1 MNITIEK
8 FTKNINEILS
18 KVSFKE
24 KNKIKKIAKIL
35 SNKYLI
41 GHHLYVFGTGHNH
54 CIAEESL
61 HRAGA
66 FAGVTPI
73 LDKKIDFSEG
83 ITKASA
89 NERNKKLAS
98 KIYKKYKPSKN
109 DSIIIFSN
117 SGINQLPIEF
127 AKIAK
132 KKGLYV
138 ITVLSLKYAD
148 SLTDVSENKLY
159 NFSDIF
165 IDNHS
170 PIGDTLLK
178 SKNIGISSSS
188 TIVGMFILNSLW
200 SEMYN
205 HLKKERVIPFY
216 KSSNLPKSKLHNS
229 KLEKKFK
236 KRNIFLK

>member
-35 SNKYLI
+35 SNKYLT

-98 KIYKKYKPSKN
+98 KIFKKYKLDEVVQAHQDLEGRKILGPAV
-109 DSIIIFSN
+109 IIPN
-117 SGINQLPIEF
+117 
-127 AKIAK
+127 
-132 KKGLYV
+132 
-138 ITVLSLKYAD
+138 
-148 SLTDVSENKLY
+148 
-159 NFSDIF
+159 
-165 IDNHS
+165 
-170 PIGDTLLK
+170 
-178 SKNIGISSSS
+178 
-188 TIVGMFILNSLW
+188 
-200 SEMYN
+200 
-205 HLKKERVIPFY
+205 
-216 KSSNLPKSKLHNS
+216 
-229 KLEKKFK
+229 
-236 KRNIFLK
+236 